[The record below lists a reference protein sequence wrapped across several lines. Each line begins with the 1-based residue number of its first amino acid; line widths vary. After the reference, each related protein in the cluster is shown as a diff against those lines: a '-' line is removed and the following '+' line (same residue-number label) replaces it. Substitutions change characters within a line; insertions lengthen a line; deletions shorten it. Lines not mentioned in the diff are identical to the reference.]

1 MVRAYEPGPVGA
13 ERAPDVREGWLR
25 RWLRVPEGLGF
36 PGWAA
41 RLAGAVR
48 AVQGRPLSRV
58 VFGIVDLETTGL
70 SSRRDRILEIG
81 LVVQRAGRALEHF
94 EALVD
99 PGGPIPPEITALTGI
114 RDDDVAGAPDER
126 TALAAFAAVLRRHEV
141 EVLVAHNAR
150 FDRGFLTRAWI
161 EHAIAE
167 PLPPFLCSLRLA
179 RRLIT
184 APRYGLTSLV
194 AELRLPERARH
205 RALGD
210 AEMAAA
216 LGRGL
221 LVRARRDGH
230 STLEA
235 LAAVERRD
243 RLRRPGRHGAP
254 ALRSGAVDAHGPI
267 G

>member
-1 MVRAYEPGPVGA
+1 MGA
-13 ERAPDVREGWLR
+13 REGWLR
-25 RWLRVPEGLGF
+25 RFLRVPDGLAL
-36 PGWAA
+36 PGWAS
-41 RLAGAVR
+41 RLAA
-48 AVQGRPLSRV
+48 AVQSVGGRPLSRV

-81 LVVQRAGRALEHF
+81 LVVQRDGRALAHF

-126 TALAAFAAVLRRHEV
+126 TALGAFAAVLKRHAV

-150 FDRGFLTRAWI
+150 FDRGFLARAWS

-179 RRLIT
+179 RRLI
-184 APRYGLTSLV
+184 AAQRYGLTSLV

-210 AEMAAA
+210 AEMAAE
-216 LGRGL
+216 LFRGL
-221 LVRARRDGH
+221 LARARRDGH

-235 LAAVERRD
+235 LAAVERRGAP
-243 RLRRPGRHGAP
+243 RRQGRSGAP
-254 ALRSGAVDAHGPI
+254 ALRCATAVDAHGPI